1 MSEQVTE
8 GGIHQRPRQPA
19 PGLLWLVHVARGVQR
34 VQAPVTLLLQIFLG
48 GGKYFCSLFSHLSG
62 RVPGVVELGAVVGG
76 GLLDDEHVARHAVQ
90 RQPQQQPRAGVLAQ

>member
-19 PGLLWLVHVARGVQR
+19 PRLLGLVHVARGVQR
-34 VQAPVTLLLQIFLG
+34 VQAPVTLLHQIFLG
-48 GGKYFCSLFSHLSG
+48 GGIKYFYFFHLSG

-76 GLLDDEHVARHAVQ
+76 GLLDDQHVARHAVQ
-90 RQPQQQPRAGVLAQ
+90 HQPQQQPRAGVLAE